1 MNITFIVFISVLS
14 TLSLFATLLILYEMI
29 RESGMNKRA
38 RIEADSKFR
47 EAVLAAISEGRAAK
61 AEPVQEAAVTQV
73 CATTNEVAVAATTAT
88 EITPPVVEIVPP
100 VVEITPPVV
109 EITAPVVEITP
120 PEVKEKE
127 STPEN
132 AASAE
137 DGKISFSA
145 AQQQTLDEQYRAL
158 SKEQKR
164 FYDKIAAYAASKEG
178 SKCNK
183 NQRYQEYKIGAKRIV
198 RLRIKRGIL
207 HCEFLMINRDLR
219 NHVSENKIPIKESA
233 TVIKVQNAS
242 TVEMVFSSIDL
253 AVQLIEE
260 ERAYKKQLAKERRR
274 QAKQQA
280 KQ

>member
-47 EAVLAAISEGRAAK
+47 EAVLAAISEGRSAK
-61 AEPVQEAAVTQV
+61 AEPVQETPVTPVCTAA
-73 CATTNEVAVAATTAT
+73 NEAAVAVAT
-88 EITPPVVEIVPP
+88 EIVPP
-100 VVEITPPVV
+100 VVEIVT
-109 EITAPVVEITP
+109 PVVEITP
-120 PEVKEKE
+120 PEAEEKE
-127 STPEN
+127 PASDN
-132 AASAE
+132 AANAE

-145 AQQQTLDEQYRAL
+145 SQQQTLDEQYRAL

-219 NHVSENKIPIKESA
+219 NHFSESKIPVKETA
-233 TVIKVQNAS
+233 TVIKVQNTE
-242 TVEMVFSSIDL
+242 TVQMVFSSIDL
-253 AVQLIEE
+253 AIQLIEE

-274 QAKQQA
+274 QSKQQA
-280 KQ
+280 KL